1 MDYLQPTTRSFVNP
15 QRRSMND
22 GDSFDTDRLSGSI
35 QYDDD
40 DDDDQQ
46 DPNFSNDMLPPPV
59 ADYETEGKTN
69 KKSKK
74 NEEANE
80 KRILRQKEKDE
91 KKARQNEEKERRKS
105 QSRTRTTNERDVNR
119 SSNNESN
126 ACIVMLDNSEQFVA
140 LKKEDTGKILANRVC
155 DLMNLEE
162 RDYFGLKFIN
172 NEKNQTWLDND
183 KRVISQ
189 LKDVDPVFYFQV
201 KFYPPEPALLQDDL
215 TRYHMCLQIRS
226 DIVSGKLPCSFVT
239 YALLG
244 SYTAQAEFG
253 DYDEFQHGPSHHYLE
268 HLKFAPVEP
277 DSELLRRIHEQHKR
291 HKGQPPNA
299 ADLHFLENAK
309 KIAMYGVDLH
319 LAQDSENVP
328 INIGVSANGLLVYRD
343 KLRINRFAWPKILK
357 ISYKKRYFFIKL
369 RPSDFDQYES
379 TIGFKLASYRA
390 AKSLWKIAVEHHAF
404 FRLRKPEEIRKR
416 PILPR
421 FNSTF
426 RYTGKYTYHQ
436 ARQLTQDR
444 PNPDFERALN
454 KRMAKSLDALSN
466 STSAGSDL
474 NRPTKSVVVKTLPR
488 PQSIEP
494 FYEKRRI
501 HLSNNDDDEDE
512 YEYPAPIVV
521 KDPEYAYVKK
531 KPEQEPIEQVPV
543 PPPRPP
549 KISEV
554 KPTRPPLPPTYVNV
568 PLQPPVRPREPSPTM
583 DPDAALI
590 AAIRLATDLD
600 PNKEAEQVVMSSN

>member
-1 MDYLQPTTRSFVNP
+1 MDYLQPTSRSFVNP

-40 DDDDQQ
+40 DDDNQQ
-46 DPNFSNDMLPPPV
+46 DPNFNNDMPPPPV
-59 ADYETEGKTN
+59 TDYEAVRKTN

-74 NEEANE
+74 DEEANE
-80 KRILRQKEKDE
+80 KRILRQREKDE

-105 QSRTRTTNERDVNR
+105 RTRTTGERDVNR
-119 SSNNESN
+119 SSNNGSQ
-126 ACIVMLDNSEQFVA
+126 ALIVMLDGSEQYVA

-162 RDYFGLKFIN
+162 RDYFGLTFIN
-172 NEKNQTWLDND
+172 NEKTRTWLDND

-189 LKDVDPVFYFQV
+189 LKDVDPIFYFQV

-215 TRYHMCLQIRS
+215 TRYHICLQIRN
-226 DIVSGKLPCSFVT
+226 DIISGKLPCSFVT

-244 SYTAQAEFG
+244 SYTAQAEVG
-253 DYDEFQHGPSHHYLE
+253 DYDEFQHGPSYEYLV
-268 HLKFAPVEP
+268 HLKFAPFADE
-277 DSELLRRIHEQHKR
+277 ELLRRIHEQHKR
-291 HKGQPPNA
+291 HRGQPPNA

-319 LAQDSENVP
+319 PAQDSENVP

-416 PILPR
+416 PMLPR

-444 PNPDFERALN
+444 PNPDLDRALN
-454 KRMAKSLDALSN
+454 KRMARSLDAS
-466 STSAGSDL
+466 GSDL
-474 NRPTKSVVVKTLPR
+474 NRPTKPIVVKTLPR

-512 YEYPAPIVV
+512 YPAPIVV

-531 KPEQEPIEQVPV
+531 KPEQEPIERVPV

-549 KISEV
+549 KISS
-554 KPTRPPLPPTYVNV
+554 
-568 PLQPPVRPREPSPTM
+568 QPPVRPREPSPTM

-600 PNKEAEQVVMSSN
+600 PNKEAEQVVMSSS